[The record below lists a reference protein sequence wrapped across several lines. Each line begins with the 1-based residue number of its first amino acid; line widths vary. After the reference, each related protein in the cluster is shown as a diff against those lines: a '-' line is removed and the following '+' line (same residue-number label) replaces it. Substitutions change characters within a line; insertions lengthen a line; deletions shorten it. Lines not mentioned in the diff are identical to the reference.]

1 MTPAQSPR
9 MYADVA
15 SWWPLLSP
23 PEEYDDEGRYLR
35 SILDSTRDGV
45 VDVLDLGSGGGHLA
59 SRLGGGLDLCLV
71 DVSEPMLD
79 VSRALNPA
87 ATHIVGDMREVRL
100 GRAFDAVILHDAVDY
115 MTTEGDLRAAMETAW
130 VHLRPGGVA
139 VLLPD
144 HVRETYRAGTAH
156 GGSDGVDGRG
166 ARFLEW
172 TWDQDP
178 TDTTVVTQYV
188 MTLRGRDGSVSV
200 VHDEHM
206 TGLFPVA
213 TWLRLLEDAGFD
225 PVSAVEP
232 EEDGVAPEV
241 YFVARRP

>member
-1 MTPAQSPR
+1 MTSAQSPR
-9 MYADVA
+9 MYGDVA

-35 SILDSTRDGV
+35 SVLDAMCDGV
-45 VDVLDLGSGGGHLA
+45 ADVLDLGSGGGHLA
-59 SRLGGGLDLCLV
+59 SRLGAGLDLCLV
-71 DVSEPMLD
+71 DVAEPMLD
-79 VSRALNPA
+79 VSRALNPT
-87 ATHIVGDMREVRL
+87 ATHLVGDMRDVRL

-115 MTTEGDLRAAMETAW
+115 MTTEDDLHAALETAW
-130 VHLRPGGVA
+130 AHLRPGGVA

-172 TWDQDP
+172 TWDPDP
-178 TDTTVVTQYV
+178 RDTSVITHYV
-188 MTLRGRDGSVSV
+188 MTLRERDGSVAV
-200 VHDEHM
+200 VHDKHV

-213 TWLRLLEDAGFD
+213 TWLRLLEDVGFAA
-225 PVSAVEP
+225 VSAVEP